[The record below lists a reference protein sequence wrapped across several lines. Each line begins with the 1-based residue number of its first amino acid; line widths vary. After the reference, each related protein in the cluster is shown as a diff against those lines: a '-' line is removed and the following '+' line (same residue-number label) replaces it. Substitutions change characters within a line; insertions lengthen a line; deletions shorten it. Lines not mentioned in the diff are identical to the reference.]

1 MMEVPIEGAHRVSRQ
16 KVDETR
22 PKIIVCTVM
31 DERKR
36 TIILD
41 SSSTY
46 LRGTDIFI
54 NEDRTAMQQVEVRK
68 NVAARKARLEKKK
81 GNQERDTDSGS
92 A

>member
-1 MMEVPIEGAHRVSRQ
+1 MG
-16 KVDETR
+16 ETR

-36 TIILD
+36 RIILE

-46 LRGTDIFI
+46 LRGTDIYI
-54 NEDRTAMQQVEVRK
+54 NEDHTAMQQAEVRK
-68 NVAARKARLEKKK
+68 KVADRKARLEKKKK
-81 GNQERDTDSGS
+81 GNQERDTDSDS